1 MSIKS
6 WVAAKLNIETKS
18 NPYSDSSFFGN
29 ISNNFAG
36 IAVTP
41 DSAIRHND
49 VYTCVRIKSEALGQ
63 IPILLYRQQDNIK
76 YQITSGRE
84 FNIFTLRPNPYQT
97 WQDFTEMYVAALE
110 LRGNFFA
117 EIKRNKY
124 GNVYEIVPFRYQGSV
139 AVNMN
144 SYGQVYYT
152 YGTNGLKAGT
162 EVRSFSPSSI
172 LHVKLNSLDGYK
184 GMSPISYAAQT
195 IGSAIAGETHA
206 ANLFTNGAR
215 PSAVLETDQSFGDDF
230 EIVERLRTQWNDL
243 HKGAS
248 NAGKTAILENG
259 LTYKSIQMSAVDSQ
273 LIEQRKFSREQLS
286 SIFRVP
292 IHMLNAAA
300 GMKYNTIEQ
309 NNISFFRDALMP
321 LATKLENAINPIL
334 PNSHI
339 IKFDQKSFIRG
350 DRSSQVKNVKTEIAM
365 GTMSI
370 NEGRIELGQEPIDGG
385 DVYVIAT
392 NNATYGTWDN
402 LDKIQQANNGN
413 LVSTN
418 INPDPSTATGAND
431 NTKPA
436 KDLAKVKK
444 VTKVKK

>member
-1 MSIKS
+1 MSFKS
-6 WVAAKLNIETKS
+6 WISKKLPIETKS
-18 NPYSDSSFFGN
+18 NPYSDSSFFGKT
-29 ISNNFAG
+29 SNTFAG

-124 GNVYEIVPFRYQGSV
+124 GNVYEIVPFRFQGSIS
-139 AVNMN
+139 VNMN
-144 SYGQVYYT
+144 SFGQVYYT
-152 YGTNGLKAGT
+152 YSTNGLKSGT
-162 EVRSFSPSSI
+162 ATKTYQANSI
-172 LHVKLNSLDGYK
+172 LHIKLNSLDGYR

-215 PSAVLETDQSFGDDF
+215 PSAVLETDESFGDDF
-230 EIVERLRTQWNDL
+230 EIVERLRKQWNDL
-243 HKGAS
+243 HKGAA

-259 LTYKSIQMSAVDSQ
+259 LTYKAIQMSAVDSQ
-273 LIEQRKFSREQLS
+273 LIEQRKFSREQIS

-321 LATKLENAINPIL
+321 LATKLENAINIIL
-334 PNSHI
+334 PVAHS

-350 DRSSQVKNVKTEIAM
+350 DRTSQVSNVKNEISM

-370 NEGRIELGQEPIDGG
+370 NEGRIELGLEPIDGG
-385 DVYVIAT
+385 DVFVIAT
-392 NNATYGTWDN
+392 NNATYGTWNN

-413 LVSTN
+413 LVSAN
-418 INPDPSTATGAND
+418 INPNPATATGAND
-431 NTKPA
+431 NTNP
-436 KDLAKVKK
+436 K